1 MELLRGARRWVVAQL
16 TQMSRSGALP
26 CVSEHSEYIESDCEQ
41 NEEEE
46 KEEEEAED
54 RQDRPAKRA
63 APEASNVAKAAAP
76 PPPSSLETLS
86 AAGEEGVC
94 VTLAALYI
102 DPSMGELT
110 PPEHAAKL
118 STAMSFSELR
128 DYSAGAG
135 PDCMRFFAALRALLY
150 DTSVRD
156 SAKFPT
162 QYGAEAPA
170 QSLDELRT
178 LAAAACSTCV
188 AVATPTATRGSAAG
202 LPASQLWAEHLPK
215 PTAIG
220 KGQLKTK
227 RQLLVALA
235 TARQLEC
242 RPAPA
247 GGAWGHL
254 PACPSSCCVRVGW
267 GCGRWRAVAPVLWVR
282 GVTMYIV
289 L

>member
-1 MELLRGARRWVVAQL
+1 
-16 TQMSRSGALP
+16 
-26 CVSEHSEYIESDCEQ
+26 
-41 NEEEE
+41 
-46 KEEEEAED
+46 
-54 RQDRPAKRA
+54 
-63 APEASNVAKAAAP
+63 
-76 PPPSSLETLS
+76 
-86 AAGEEGVC
+86 
-94 VTLAALYI
+94 
-102 DPSMGELT
+102 
-110 PPEHAAKL
+110 
-118 STAMSFSELR
+118 
-128 DYSAGAG
+128 
-135 PDCMRFFAALRALLY
+135 MRFFAALRALLY

-215 PTAIG
+215 PAAIG

-247 GGAWGHL
+247 GGAWGVIYPPV
-254 PACPSSCCVRVGW
+254 PAAAACVWAG
-267 GCGRWRAVAPVLWVR
+267 AVADGVLSHPFF
-282 GVTMYIV
+282 G
-289 L
+289 